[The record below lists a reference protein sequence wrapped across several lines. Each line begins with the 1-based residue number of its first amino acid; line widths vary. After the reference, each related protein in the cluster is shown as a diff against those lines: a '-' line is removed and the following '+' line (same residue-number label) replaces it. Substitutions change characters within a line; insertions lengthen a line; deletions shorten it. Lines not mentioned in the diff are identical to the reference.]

1 MLYKKRYRR
10 ALSTDSRGCVTFH
23 RAQVYILPPGS
34 PRITQGGASEVTHVF
49 HFFRVYIVLKISDSR
64 ERTKTP
70 VFNMDTALEVFRW
83 ERKLKRLWSNP
94 RAMLLI
100 LWPTMCFTPWDGRGH
115 DNGTG
120 ERIPLCC
127 GAACRRGG

>member
-1 MLYKKRYRR
+1 M
-10 ALSTDSRGCVTFH
+10 
-23 RAQVYILPPGS
+23 
-34 PRITQGGASEVTHVF
+34 
-49 HFFRVYIVLKISDSR
+49 LKISDSR